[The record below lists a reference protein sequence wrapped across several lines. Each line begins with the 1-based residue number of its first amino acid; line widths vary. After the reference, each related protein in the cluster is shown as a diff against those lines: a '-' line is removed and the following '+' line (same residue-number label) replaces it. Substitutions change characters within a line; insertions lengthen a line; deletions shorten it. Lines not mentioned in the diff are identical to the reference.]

1 MHVILVAPHFPA
13 NQRQFAR
20 ALKSVG
26 AYVSGIGEAS
36 PQQLDGELRQW
47 VDHWEQVPNVCDE
60 QALLEAVRRIQ
71 RRGWVDRL
79 EATVEA
85 HVLAAARVREL
96 TGIPGISY
104 RTTMLCRD
112 KPEMKEHLRQH
123 RIPTAQS
130 TGVETFAEAKA
141 FADRVGYPLI
151 LKPRAGAGAA
161 GTSRVDNDEQLKH
174 AGAEFGLDRGASAGL
189 EEFIEGHEGF
199 YDTLTVNGQVHHEF
213 ISHYYPNVLDAM
225 RNRWISPYLITT
237 NRMDVAGYNELKK
250 LGRDVIGALGL
261 GTTATH
267 MEWFYG
273 PKGLKFSEIASRP
286 PGVCTW
292 DLYCAANG
300 IDLYREW
307 ALAVCYGK
315 TAQRPS
321 RQFAAGMIAVRPNRD
336 GRITGYEGVD
346 QIERELGPSIIDMH
360 LPPIG
365 GRTQPVEAGFMAN
378 AWLRLRHPDYDT
390 MRQIMDW
397 IGKTLKVYAK

>member
-1 MHVILVAPHFPA
+1 M
-13 NQRQFAR
+13 
-20 ALKSVG
+20 
-26 AYVSGIGEAS
+26 
-36 PQQLDGELRQW
+36 
-47 VDHWEQVPNVCDE
+47 
-60 QALLEAVRRIQ
+60 
-71 RRGWVDRL
+71 DRL

-123 RIPTAQS
+123 HIPTAQS
-130 TGVETFAEAKA
+130 AGVDTFAEAKA

-161 GTSRVDNDEQLKH
+161 GTSRVDNDDELKK
-174 AGAEFGLDRGASAGL
+174 ASAEFGLDRGASAGL

-199 YDTLTVNGQVHHEF
+199 YDTLTVHGQPHHEF

-237 NRMDVAGYNELKK
+237 NRMDSPGYSDLKK
-250 LGRDVIGALGL
+250 MGREVITALGL

-307 ALAVCYGK
+307 ALAVCYGR
-315 TAQRPS
+315 TQQRPT
-321 RQFAAGMIAVRPNRD
+321 RQFAAGMIAVRPDRD
-336 GRITGYEGVD
+336 GRIVGYEGVER
-346 QIERELGPSIIDMH
+346 IERELAPCLIDMQ
-360 LPPIG
+360 IG
-365 GRTQPVEAGFMAN
+365 RAHV
-378 AWLRLRHPDYDT
+378 
-390 MRQIMDW
+390 
-397 IGKTLKVYAK
+397 